1 MRLGNETSNQYLYL
15 AQLFTFM
22 QLMQLMKQMQRSFMS
37 KNWQEYIARTTA
49 RTISMANFKY
59 FFLHLSRSRKYFL
72 VILFCATFTA
82 TILLPSIL
90 PSESHAFLANDQ
102 AIAQTSPNQKNQNQ
116 SKKQQPN
123 KPKQIDQSNQS
134 NIRVIPK
141 IQQGEIIQPPQ
152 PIQQPVARR
161 EEIRGVWLTSND
173 FAMFSDRKQL
183 GESLQKLKQLNF
195 NTIYPTVWN
204 SGYVMFPS
212 DVAKDAEIQPFV
224 YRGDKGQDIV
234 ADIITQAHQ
243 NNLLV
248 MPWFEYGF
256 MAPPTSELAIA
267 HPNWLT
273 QERDGEKISTTA
285 AGEVVWLNPFHPE
298 VQKFLS
304 ELVLE
309 AVSNYDLDGIQFDDH
324 TSLPKTFGYDRYT
337 LDLYRKETKKEA
349 PANVDDPDWVKWR
362 ANKISAFMLKLNKAV
377 KQKKPNVIFS
387 VSPNYYDFAYKQQL
401 QDWLGW
407 VRQNIV
413 DELIVQVYHP
423 DLDDFSAQISRPEII
438 EVQNKIS
445 TGIGI
450 LSGLRNSNIPMSRVY
465 AQVINAQERGLGI
478 SFFYYKSLWG
488 YGPESVSDRQKE
500 IQYLF
505 RSPAPRFANR
515 N

>member
-1 MRLGNETSNQYLYL
+1 
-15 AQLFTFM
+15 M
-22 QLMQLMKQMQRSFMS
+22 QLMQLMNIVWRFV
-37 KNWQEYIARTTA
+37 WQ
-49 RTISMANFKY
+49 
-59 FFLHLSRSRKYFL
+59 RSRKYFL
-72 VILFCATFTA
+72 VILFGVTFAATVMLPN
-82 TILLPSIL
+82 ILLSVSP
-90 PSESHAFLANDQ
+90 AFLGNNQ
-102 AIAQTSPNQKNQNQ
+102 AIAQTAPNHTKQNQTQNQKSPS
-116 SKKQQPN
+116 SKS
-123 KPKQIDQSNQS
+123 KQIDQSNTLT
-134 NIRVIPK
+134 IRVIPK
-141 IQQGEIIQPPQ
+141 IQQKSIIPPAQ
-152 PIQQPVARR
+152 PIIETPTPVVRR

-173 FAMFSDRKQL
+173 FTMFSDRKQL

-195 NTIYPTVWN
+195 NTIYPSVWN
-204 SGYVMFPS
+204 SGYVLFPS
-212 DVAKDAEIQPFV
+212 EVAKNAEIQPFV
-224 YRGDKGQDIV
+224 YRGDQGQDIV
-234 ADIITQAHQ
+234 ADIIAQAHE

-248 MPWFEYGF
+248 MPWFEFGF

-267 HPNWLT
+267 HPDWLT
-273 QERDGEKISTTA
+273 QERNGGKISTTA

-298 VQKFLS
+298 VQNFIS

-349 PANVDDPDWVKWR
+349 PANVDDPAWVKWR
-362 ANKISAFMLKLNKAV
+362 ADKISAFMVKLNKAV
-377 KQKKPNVIFS
+377 KQRKPNVIFS

-413 DELIVQVYHP
+413 DELIVQVYRS
-423 DLDDFSAQISRPEII
+423 DLDDFTAQISRPEII

-450 LSGLRNSNIPMSRVY
+450 LSGLRNSNIPMSRVF

-488 YGPESVSDRQKE
+488 YGPEPVSDRQKE